1 MEAALEV
8 LQKLK
13 AEGDSVQRAEVRIGR
28 IALNKPYVLVGRA
41 EAAGAAGN
49 K

>member
-13 AEGDSVQRAEVRIGR
+13 AEGDSVQRVEVRMGQ
-28 IALNKPYVLVGRA
+28 IAMNKPYVLVGRA
-41 EAAGAAGN
+41 EAAGASGE
-49 K
+49 